1 MAGLVPTG
9 TEDGSYDLRAMPR
22 GRSATSVNA
31 QDHPDSTPAMR
42 RRHVVR
48 LPARRGDS
56 ASPDDGGFIDPS
68 TTPGADGSIPAGPL
82 FTGRVSSSADF
93 SLEGD
98 EEADA
103 LTTRTAAITFLDEC
117 GIVPVNDAID
127 QLVEVFLP
135 CLTIMCTRGYDPNGG
150 TWRES
155 GWRGM
160 LWEVQKKSRR
170 IWYMGWKRGVF
181 HGDSVL
187 DLINTAG
194 FYYRLKHTGKPWGK
208 WGKPGKK

>member
-1 MAGLVPTG
+1 MEAA
-9 TEDGSYDLRAMPR
+9 SYDLRAMP
-22 GRSATSVNA
+22 GSWSAASVHA
-31 QDHPDSTPAMR
+31 KDHPDPASAMPR
-42 RRHVVR
+42 RYVVR

-56 ASPDDGGFIDPS
+56 TSPDDGGFIP
-68 TTPGADGSIPAGPL
+68 TK
-82 FTGRVSSSADF
+82 SSADF

-117 GIVPVNDAID
+117 GIVPVNDAVD

-135 CLTIMCTRGYDPNGG
+135 CLAIICSRGYDPDGG

-170 IWYMGWKRGVF
+170 IWYKGWKRGVF

-194 FYYRLKHTGKPWGK
+194 FYFRLKHTGKPWGK
-208 WGKPGKK
+208 WGKPGKVRK